1 MMLRYLTHP
10 QVRIDPSVP
19 VPQWSLSEVGSARV
33 AAFARRRVLPGTTMI
48 VTSAE
53 TKAVETAAPI
63 ASELGL
69 ETAVRPDMHEK
80 DSSATGFLP
89 PPEFETVA
97 DLFFAHP
104 EKSIGGGERAVDAQ
118 ARIVRETEA
127 TLAGHR
133 GGDIVFVGHGG
144 VGTLL
149 LCHLAGFPISRVHDQ
164 PAGGGNLFAHDLS
177 TGKLLH
183 GWVAM
188 ERVEASP

>member
-19 VPQWSLSEVGSARV
+19 VPDWNLSELGSARV
-33 AAFARRRVLPGTTMI
+33 DAFARRRVLSGTTMI

-63 ASELGL
+63 ALELGL
-69 ETAVRPDMHEK
+69 EPVVRHDMHEN
-80 DSSATGFLP
+80 DRSATGFLP

-104 EKSIGGGERAVDAQ
+104 EKSIRGWERAVDAQ
-118 ARIVRETEA
+118 ARIVRETVA

-149 LCHLAGFPISRVHDQ
+149 LCDFAGLPIARVHDQ
-164 PAGGGNLFAHDLS
+164 PSGGGNLFAYDLS
-177 TGKLLH
+177 TRMIVH
-183 GWVAM
+183 GWVPM
-188 ERVEASP
+188 ETVEAQP